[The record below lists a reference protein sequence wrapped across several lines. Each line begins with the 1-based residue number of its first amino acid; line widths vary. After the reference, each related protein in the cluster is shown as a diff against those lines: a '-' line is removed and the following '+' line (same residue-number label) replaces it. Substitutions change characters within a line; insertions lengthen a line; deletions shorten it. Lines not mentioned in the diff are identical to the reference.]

1 MGRVRFRSG
10 SYTVEVTGEV
20 SGTGEVTVERTGE
33 VKRRQYLSGKHPTKS
48 LNIHTKP
55 HKKPKPFNLFL
66 KNEGAPG

>member
-33 VKRRQYLSGKHPTKS
+33 VKRRQCL
-48 LNIHTKP
+48 
-55 HKKPKPFNLFL
+55 
-66 KNEGAPG
+66 